1 MLSKKS
7 VIILSALLI
16 LNICLTLWSLYNNRI
31 AQARICQAIAMVND
45 NVMTKLDGSVFD
57 KATAG
62 IHADCNGNSFFLVP
76 GFENN

>member
-1 MLSKKS
+1 
-7 VIILSALLI
+7 
-16 LNICLTLWSLYNNRI
+16 
-31 AQARICQAIAMVND
+31 MVND